1 MYVSSLPRELQIA
14 NNDYA
19 KFWGVKEVYYGICAS
34 RELMEQ
40 HFFWGYTASLM
51 AQLASFG
58 HQCCHVLPIDWS
70 LIDRYQT
77 IPITIPI
84 ILINYM

>member
-40 HFFWGYTASLM
+40 HFF
-51 AQLASFG
+51 
-58 HQCCHVLPIDWS
+58 
-70 LIDRYQT
+70 
-77 IPITIPI
+77 
-84 ILINYM
+84 